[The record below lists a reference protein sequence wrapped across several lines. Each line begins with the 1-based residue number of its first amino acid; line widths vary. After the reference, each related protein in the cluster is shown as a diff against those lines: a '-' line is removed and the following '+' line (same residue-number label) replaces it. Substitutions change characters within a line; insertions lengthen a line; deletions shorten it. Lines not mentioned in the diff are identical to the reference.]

1 MADLESDMKKE
12 LSTDCQHQNFEPFQG
27 RWLCQFCKEVFSAED
42 IEAIMIARRQGFKEE
57 VEERQ
62 I

>member
-1 MADLESDMKKE
+1 MKKE
-12 LSTDCQHQNFEPFQG
+12 LSTNCQHLNFEPFQG
-27 RWLCQFCKEVFSAED
+27 SWLCQFCKEVFSAED